1 MSVWNKA
8 AALALC
14 ICLIAALPAGCGRA
28 ESRTETDPA
37 EPEETA
43 PGTGEQEMEN
53 EEPEEQA
60 VGFQARYVRTDGYH
74 DGEAYPKTVWITS
87 AGELREYCEANRDYY
102 WMGSVTDPNSGRDVG
117 FTAAV
122 SGYGD
127 AFFEAHDLL
136 FVLLE
141 EGSGSIRHEVTAVRA
156 LPSGD
161 GKYVI
166 RPEIT
171 EIIPEAMSDD
181 MAEWHILIE
190 IEKKYGKTASEKTE
204 PVITARYVDRLPE
217 TPCRSE
223 VGGDTV
229 SVTGPY
235 GQISVYL
242 PDTWTAEAAP
252 MDSGKLTYGL
262 YGLILKPADA
272 PADHIELT
280 CTDSFGVCGTGLS
293 EEKRELAG
301 TEAVIGTFDGHAH
314 WDFIAFP
321 GGEAQAQVVAQHTDG
336 YSWTAAIWNEA
347 MAILDT
353 MRFDRSVAEGGA
365 GQYIPESE
373 NDETAVFMDVS
384 HVTASGLTVR
394 FRQCDER
401 DYDEIFFGEGY
412 TLSRLEGDGWTE
424 VPAVIDDWAFTAEA
438 ILIPALGETELETD
452 WEWLYG
458 RLTPGTYRITKTVW
472 ARGAAAVSFPLT
484 AQFLLAG

>member
-1 MSVWNKA
+1 MKRM
-8 AALALC
+8 LGMLLC
-14 ICLIAALPAGCGRA
+14 VCLIAALLAGCGRA
-28 ESRTETDPA
+28 VSRTETDPA
-37 EPEETA
+37 EPEEAA
-43 PGTGEQEMEN
+43 PGTGEQEKEN
-53 EEPEEQA
+53 EEPEEQTI
-60 VGFQARYVRTDGYH
+60 GFRAQYVRTDGYH
-74 DGEAYPKTVWITS
+74 DREGYPKTVWITS
-87 AGELREYCEANRDYY
+87 AGELREYCEANKDYY
-102 WMGSVTDPNSGRDVG
+102 WMESVIDPNSGRDVG

-122 SGYGD
+122 SGYDD
-127 AFFEAHDLL
+127 AFFADHDLL

-141 EGSGSIRHEVTAVRA
+141 EGSGSVSHGVTQVKAV
-156 LPSGD
+156 PSAD
-161 GKYVI
+161 GRYI
-166 RPEIT
+166 LQT
-171 EIIPEAMSDD
+171 EIDRFLPEVGTDD
-181 MAEWHILIE
+181 MAEWHIMIE
-190 IEKKYGKTASEKTE
+190 VEKKYGKTVCDEVV
-204 PVITARYVDRLPE
+204 PVITDKAISGQPE
-217 TPCRSE
+217 AACRSE

-321 GGEAQAQVVAQHTDG
+321 GDEAQAQVVAQHTDG

-373 NDETAVFMDVS
+373 NDEAAVFMDVS

-412 TLSRLEGDGWTE
+412 ALSRLEGDEWTE
-424 VPAVIDDWAFTAEA
+424 VPQVIDNGRFTEEA
-438 ILIPALGETELETD
+438 IVIPALGERELETD

-458 RLTPGTYRITKTVW
+458 ILTPGTYRITKTVW
-472 ARGAAAVSFPLT
+472 VRTDGGTAEACSLT
-484 AQFLLAG
+484 AQFILAG

>member
-1 MSVWNKA
+1 MESV
-8 AALALC
+8 
-14 ICLIAALPAGCGRA
+14 I
-28 ESRTETDPA
+28 
-37 EPEETA
+37 
-43 PGTGEQEMEN
+43 
-53 EEPEEQA
+53 
-60 VGFQARYVRTDGYH
+60 
-74 DGEAYPKTVWITS
+74 
-87 AGELREYCEANRDYY
+87 
-102 WMGSVTDPNSGRDVG
+102 DPNSGRDVG

-122 SGYGD
+122 SGYDD

-141 EGSGSIRHEVTAVRA
+141 AGSGSIRHEVTAVRA

-161 GKYVI
+161 GKYAI

-190 IEKKYGKTASEKTE
+190 IEKKYGKTASEKIE

-217 TPCRSE
+217 AACRSE

-235 GQISVYL
+235 GQISVTL
-242 PDTWTAEAAP
+242 PDTWRAEAAP
-252 MDSGKLTYGL
+252 MDSGKLMAGL
-262 YGLILKPADA
+262 YGLVLRPADA

-321 GGEAQAQVVAQHTDG
+321 RDEAQVQVVAQHTDG
-336 YSWTAAIWNEA
+336 YSWTAVIWNEA
-347 MAILDT
+347 MDILDT

-365 GQYIPESE
+365 GQFIPESE
-373 NDETAVFMDVS
+373 DDGIAVLMDVS
-384 HVTASGLTVR
+384 RVTASGLTVR
-394 FRQCDER
+394 FRQYGER
-401 DYDEIFFGEGY
+401 DYDEFFFGEGY
-412 TLSRLEGDGWTE
+412 MLFRQEGDGWTE
-424 VPAVIDDWAFTAEA
+424 VPQVIDNGRFTAEG

-458 RLTPGTYRITKTVW
+458 ILAPGTYRITKTVW
-472 ARGAAAVSFPLT
+472 ARTDGGTAESRSLT
-484 AQFLLAG
+484 AQFILAG